1 MVVPFICDFFL
12 CTQIG
17 TNVLKE
23 GVKTTPIA
31 TTVMDPMFVFVLMDG
46 KDEIVKSV
54 KHFIATTNILTYINE
69 FHKNMILLISNF

>member
-1 MVVPFICDFFL
+1 MFVPFICDYFL

-23 GVKTTPIA
+23 GVKITPTA

-46 KDEIVKSV
+46 KDEIAKSV
-54 KHFIATTNILTYINE
+54 KHFIAT
-69 FHKNMILLISNF
+69 SNV

>member
-1 MVVPFICDFFL
+1 MFVPFICDYFL
-12 CTQIG
+12 CIQIG

-23 GVKTTPIA
+23 SVKITPTA

-54 KHFIATTNILTYINE
+54 KHFIAT
-69 FHKNMILLISNF
+69 SNV

>member
-1 MVVPFICDFFL
+1 MP
-12 CTQIG
+12 
-17 TNVLKE
+17 KE
-23 GVKTTPIA
+23 GAKITPIA
-31 TTVMDPMFVFVLMDG
+31 TTVMDPMFVFVQMDG

>member
-1 MVVPFICDFFL
+1 MFVPFICDYFL

-23 GVKTTPIA
+23 GVKITPTA

-54 KHFIATTNILTYINE
+54 KHFIATASIRIYS
-69 FHKNMILLISNF
+69 K